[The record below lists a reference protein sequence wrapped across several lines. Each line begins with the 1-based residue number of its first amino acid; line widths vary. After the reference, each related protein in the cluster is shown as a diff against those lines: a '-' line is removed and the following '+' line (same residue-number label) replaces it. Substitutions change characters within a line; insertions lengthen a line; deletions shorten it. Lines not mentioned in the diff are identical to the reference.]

1 MPKVT
6 VSQFA
11 KLMVDPKAEKII
23 KATQDEAGITPKQ
36 ISAATK
42 IPVNQLY
49 YTLKKMLNADM
60 LKVVKE
66 VQVKNLTEKYYSSA
80 QLGKV
85 SELNQEKKDHENGMM
100 NLSVDWIKEHN
111 QELVQWAMLR
121 NHEFIETLQKE
132 TTKKNP
138 TAFLVSSE
146 WELSEAGEKKLK
158 DDLFKV
164 LDNAEKN
171 DPDPDNKQ
179 KKAVSLQLEK
189 WRRQ

>member
-1 MPKVT
+1 MSKVT

-11 KLMVDPKAEKII
+11 KLMVDPKVEKII

-42 IPVNQLY
+42 IPTNQLY
-49 YTLKKMLNADM
+49 YTLNKMLNADM

-85 SELNQEKKDHENGMM
+85 SELGQRENSPENGMM
-100 NLSVDWIKEHN
+100 NLSDDWIKDHN
-111 QELVQWAMLR
+111 QEVIQWAMLR

-138 TAFLVSSE
+138 TAFLVTSE

-171 DPDPDNKQ
+171 DPDPENKQ
-179 KKAVSLQLEK
+179 KHTVKLQLEK
-189 WRRQ
+189 WNK

>member
-1 MPKVT
+1 MSKVT

-11 KLMVDPKAEKII
+11 KLMVDPNVEKII
-23 KATQDEAGITPKQ
+23 KATQDEKGITPKQ

-42 IPVNQLY
+42 IPTNQLY
-49 YTLKKMLNADM
+49 YTLNKMLNADM

-85 SELNQEKKDHENGMM
+85 SELGQGENSPENGMM
-100 NLSVDWIKEHN
+100 NLSDDWIKDHN
-111 QELVQWAMLR
+111 QEVIQWAMLR

-138 TAFLVSSE
+138 TAFLVTSE
-146 WELSEAGEKKLK
+146 WELSEAGEKRLK

-171 DPDPDNKQ
+171 DPDPENKQ
-179 KKAVSLQLEK
+179 KHTVKLQLEK
-189 WRRQ
+189 WNR